1 MFGYKNV
8 AGVAA
13 IEHALSDVNSCSS
26 DIYSVVHVRDLVNGA
41 GVNSHPHLNL
51 RMVLE
56 CLRDFQRTTR
66 RLLEIFEEQQ
76 RHPIAGWQANEF
88 VFRFGGAETI
98 SAPDD
103 AV

>member
-1 MFGYKNV
+1 M

-13 IEHALSDVNSCSS
+13 IEHALSDVNACSG
-26 DIYSVVHVRDLVNGA
+26 DINAVVHVRDLVNGTA
-41 GVNSHPHLNL
+41 VNSHPHLNL

-56 CLRDFQRTTR
+56 CLRYFQRATR

-76 RHPIAGWQANEF
+76 RHPIAGRQANQF

-98 SAPDD
+98 SATDD

>member
-1 MFGYKNV
+1 M

-13 IEHALSDVNSCSS
+13 IEHALGDVNTCSGNI
-26 DIYSVVHVRDLVNGA
+26 DAVVHIRDLVDGTT
-41 GVNSHPHLNL
+41 VNSHPYLNL

-56 CLRDFQRTTR
+56 CLRDFQRTMR
-66 RLLEIFEEQQ
+66 RLLETFEEQQ

-98 SAPDD
+98 SAPND
-103 AV
+103 VV